1 MRNLIKILLLTIFAA
16 VSIFAQDNFV
26 SADGGFAI
34 DLPKT
39 FSSSKDYDGE
49 YNNMFTEGKIYYWQ
63 KGENEPFYMI
73 QYTKYSSSSFT
84 GQPKLSLKN
93 KAAILSAFGKTF
105 VEKADAAKSMHKESP
120 FLFEGNTGKE
130 WHFINSTSQSFV
142 RSFFVKNTFYSIAGV
157 FSSSDDD
164 EKIKKILNSFRLL
177 TRQEIIDIKVKLAEP
192 KPLPQSPV
200 SDKPFS
206 DAHDNNLKGKV
217 KSIIEE
223 YQEAPNKKR
232 EKWSEEYYNEQGN
245 LTRQVG
251 YGFGYPNYI
260 TVWGYIDGN
269 RVDDENQ
276 TNIGFDDDPKQG
288 MSIIQDAT
296 AEYKALPKDA
306 RYGTKYTYKY
316 NSDGQLA
323 EKTTYFNSGVKSLI
337 ETFIYTGNR
346 RETTER
352 HEYPEN
358 HKYSAKS
365 IQIYDKNGDLIEE
378 TQYDYEGKFMS
389 KTSYT
394 YELDTKGNWIVQKS
408 FDNVKVKGKTVLKPS
423 SITYRT
429 ITYYD

>member
-1 MRNLIKILLLTIFAA
+1 MVGR
-16 VSIFAQDNFV
+16 V
-26 SADGGFAI
+26 
-34 DLPKT
+34 
-39 FSSSKDYDGE
+39 
-49 YNNMFTEGKIYYWQ
+49 
-63 KGENEPFYMI
+63 
-73 QYTKYSSSSFT
+73 
-84 GQPKLSLKN
+84 
-93 KAAILSAFGKTF
+93 FG
-105 VEKADAAKSMHKESP
+105 
-120 FLFEGNTGKE
+120 
-130 WHFINSTSQSFV
+130 
-142 RSFFVKNTFYSIAGV
+142 Y
-157 FSSSDDD
+157 
-164 EKIKKILNSFRLL
+164 
-177 TRQEIIDIKVKLAEP
+177 
-192 KPLPQSPV
+192 
-200 SDKPFS
+200 
-206 DAHDNNLKGKV
+206 
-217 KSIIEE
+217 
-223 YQEAPNKKR
+223 PNYITV
-232 EKWSEEYYNEQGN
+232 W
-245 LTRQVG
+245 G